1 MVETYDNLTDSVSS
15 LVSYQSMVVIWS
27 PYDLVLNWPLHFL
40 SLSSK
45 GK

>member
-1 MVETYDNLTDSVSS
+1 MAETYDNLTDSVSS

-27 PYDLVLNWPLHFL
+27 PYDLVFNWPLQFL
-40 SLSSK
+40 SLNSQ